1 MLPNIA
7 VERWSNSGE
16 LTPAVRVGSALSCLA
31 SGACLALVDAS
42 WPQAPPAL
50 VMRLSGHLSSICAAR
65 ERELIEKHRRHGQR
79 ACSAL
84 AGQLPP
90 RWGES
95 FSRYVAHILSPLP
108 PAAPATHFPWHQAQM
123 PNCPRRIQTEETVS
137 RYNPL
142 LHKNQSS
149 SQFNSQIRSKLGHC
163 FCCSASLSRLYA
175 VLLRNQNLA

>member
-1 MLPNIA
+1 MEQQWGTDASSESWFCFILPGFRCLPGYSRCLLA
-7 VERWSNSGE
+7 
-16 LTPAVRVGSALSCLA
+16 TDASCFSHA
-31 SGACLALVDAS
+31 PVWQLALD
-42 WPQAPPAL
+42 L
-50 VMRLSGHLSSICAAR
+50 CLTCLR
-65 ERELIEKHRRHGQR
+65 ERVDRE
-79 ACSAL
+79 ASAL
-84 AGQLPP
+84 ARQQPP

-95 FSRYVAHILSPLP
+95 FSRNVAHILSCPP
-108 PAAPATHFPWHQAQM
+108 PAATTHFLWRQAEV

>member
-1 MLPNIA
+1 M
-7 VERWSNSGE
+7 EQQWG
-16 LTPAVRVGSALSCLA
+16 T
-31 SGACLALVDAS
+31 DAS
-42 WPQAPPAL
+42 SESFILPGFRCLPGFSRCLLATGASCFSHAPVWPFAL
-50 VMRLSGHLSSICAAR
+50 DLCLTCAARER